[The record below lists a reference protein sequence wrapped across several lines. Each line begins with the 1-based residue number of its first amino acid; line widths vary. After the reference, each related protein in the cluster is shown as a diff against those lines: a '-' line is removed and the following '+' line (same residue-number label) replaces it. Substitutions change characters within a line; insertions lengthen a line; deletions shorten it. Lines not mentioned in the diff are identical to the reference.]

1 MMRATRVAA
10 EQNRAQIG
18 APPTND
24 KASELVAEIGDHS
37 VQALRYGLRQMVAS
51 QGCLSRGRPGGR

>member
-18 APPTND
+18 AAPTNG
-24 KASELVAEIGDHS
+24 KASELVADIGDHS
-37 VQALRYGLRQMVAS
+37 RTG
-51 QGCLSRGRPGGR
+51 SR